1 MIVLIRLAFF
11 FLAIFERHMVVF
23 AEAVLLKE
31 REDFFNDVY
40 VDLSVH
46 QLLVN
51 HGLIFFLVHFLP
63 LLYVVERF
71 SQDVVLV
78 FNLSLFQLF
87 LDSLLRI
94 ILEMLYP
101 NIFVNEVIQNS
112 INRRSRHLHLLLL

>member
-1 MIVLIRLAFF
+1 MIVFIRLAFF
-11 FLAIFERHMVVF
+11 FLAIFERHVVVF

-101 NIFVNEVIQNS
+101 NIFVNEVIQNG